1 MRTSAT
7 GTKVTGSR
15 TARGRTRKARAFAF
29 TLIEILVV
37 MAIIGI
43 VLAVATVNLIPSDAQ
58 AARRDAANLALDLE
72 QARDTAW
79 FGGMP
84 TAVSFSDG
92 RVHKWRLTGS
102 SWQGEARAERTLE
115 SEVRILAMHVDGQ
128 PLAAGE
134 RLVFLPDGLGT
145 PFRVALEVRGR
156 PWAIEGDAA
165 GTVRLVER

>member
-7 GTKVTGSR
+7 GIR
-15 TARGRTRKARAFAF
+15 RAFAF
-29 TLIEILVV
+29 TLIEVLVV
-37 MAIIGI
+37 VTIVGI
-43 VLAVATVNLIPSDAQ
+43 VLAVAAVNLIPSDAQ
-58 AARRDAANLALDLE
+58 AARRDASSLALDLE

-84 TAVSFSDG
+84 TAVSFKDG

-102 SWQGEARAERTLE
+102 SWQGETRSERAFE
-115 SEVRILAMHVDGQ
+115 SEVRVLAMHVDGQ
-128 PLAAGE
+128 PLEAGE
-134 RLVFLPDGLGT
+134 RLVFMPDGLGT

-165 GTVRLVER
+165 GAVKLVER